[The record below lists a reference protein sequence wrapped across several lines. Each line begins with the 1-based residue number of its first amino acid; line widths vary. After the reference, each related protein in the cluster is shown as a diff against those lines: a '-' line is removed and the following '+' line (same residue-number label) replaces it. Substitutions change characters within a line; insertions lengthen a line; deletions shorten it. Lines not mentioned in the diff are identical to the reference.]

1 MWGKILFDKIEDK
14 WKEEREK
21 EELTPMDEAFY
32 GAMRD
37 FLKRRTVRSKEEINP
52 LIKKMLETRVKR
64 IRYVINDLLKIRTAK
79 IIKVVLNR
87 EEININLAREE
98 HAFYERINKIHD
110 IYRKEVFSPKDVA
123 YTDVAT
129 IIGEDIDDAEDEDIE
144 YVAVKFIK
152 STKEKIHGLDGQT
165 YGPFEPED
173 VCLLPKEN
181 AIGLVRREIAQN
193 IELIINKD

>member
-1 MWGKILFDKIEDK
+1 MFDKIEDK

-110 IYRKEVFSPKDVA
+110 IYRKEV
-123 YTDVAT
+123 
-129 IIGEDIDDAEDEDIE
+129 
-144 YVAVKFIK
+144 
-152 STKEKIHGLDGQT
+152 
-165 YGPFEPED
+165 
-173 VCLLPKEN
+173 
-181 AIGLVRREIAQN
+181 
-193 IELIINKD
+193 